1 MKFICEIIIIN
12 TIIIIKHNY
21 GNKIRL
27 SNYILEPKLQSYP
40 KFDFLEWA
48 PLCSVRFP
56 VTSWQV
62 QVSYRAGYWS
72 MTQHGELLFWKWKS
86 YVISCRQNQHGS
98 LEVILQQVNWQRQS
112 FLYEK
117 GWTLFEKAATTGALQ
132 NALFDFLFTKI
143 SARLSLFFSRLFQKK
158 KKNTHSHI
166 QTSISR

>member
-1 MKFICEIIIIN
+1 MKLLLLILLLLSII
-12 TIIIIKHNY
+12 TV
-21 GNKIRL
+21 IRSDSQITY
-27 SNYILEPKLQSYP
+27 SNLNCNLIQN
-40 KFDFLEWA
+40 FDFLGSA
-48 PLCSVRFP
+48 HLCSVRFP

-72 MTQHGELLFWKWKS
+72 MAQHGELLFWKWKS

-143 SARLSLFFSRLFQKK
+143 SARLSLFFRGYFRRRKK
-158 KKNTHSHI
+158 THTHTYR
-166 QTSISR
+166 QV

>member
-12 TIIIIKHNY
+12 TIIIKHNY

-72 MTQHGELLFWKWKS
+72 MAQHGELLFWKWKS

-117 GWTLFEKAATTGALQ
+117 GWALFEKAATTGALQ